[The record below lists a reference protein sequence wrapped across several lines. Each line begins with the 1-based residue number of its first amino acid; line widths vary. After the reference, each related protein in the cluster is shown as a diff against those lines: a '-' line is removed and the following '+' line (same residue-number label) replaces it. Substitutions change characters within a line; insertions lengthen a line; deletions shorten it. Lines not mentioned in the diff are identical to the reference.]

1 MGDNQNQQAELAF
14 AAFVDRISSR
24 AGRKAFIDNPEA
36 ALTEW
41 PDLPPEV
48 FGFLKAL
55 SMEELTL
62 LSSLSETNK
71 KAGLSTSI
79 GDMNATLA
87 HL

>member
-1 MGDNQNQQAELAF
+1 M
-14 AAFVDRISSR
+14 
-24 AGRKAFIDNPEA
+24 
-36 ALTEW
+36 
-41 PDLPPEV
+41 

-62 LSSLSETNK
+62 LSKLSKTMI
-71 KAGLSTSI
+71 KAGLSISI